1 MKWKDKS
8 KIGMGL
14 LILGFIII
22 LINAVDY
29 LGGFFGL
36 SSEIHLPSSG
46 FGIILV
52 ALGMYLSKKKK

>member
-1 MKWKDKS
+1 MKGKDKL
-8 KIGMGL
+8 KVGKGL

-36 SSEIHLPSSG
+36 SSEIHLPSSS
-46 FGIILV
+46 FGIIFIG
-52 ALGMYLSKKKK
+52 LGMILSKKKK